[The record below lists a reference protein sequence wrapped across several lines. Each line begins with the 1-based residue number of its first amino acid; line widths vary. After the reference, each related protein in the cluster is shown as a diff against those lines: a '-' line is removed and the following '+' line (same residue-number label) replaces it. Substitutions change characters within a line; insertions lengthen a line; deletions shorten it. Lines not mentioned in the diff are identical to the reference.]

1 RPGERSFRALPAFR
15 SARLWLESRLD
26 LSQFRLETVLQ
37 QTAGQFGSSLAKQGM
52 SVVRSVLW
60 GVVQAV
66 IMLMTLFF
74 LLRDAPRL
82 LPLARA
88 FLPFD
93 GPQSEALLN
102 RMAETI
108 HAIVFGQTVVAIVQG
123 TLGGLAFWAL
133 GLSSPLLWGVVMTFL
148 CLVPLLGAPTV

>member
-1 RPGERSFRALPAFR
+1 
-15 SARLWLESRLD
+15 
-26 LSQFRLETVLQ
+26 
-37 QTAGQFGSSLAKQGM
+37 
-52 SVVRSVLW
+52 
-60 GVVQAV
+60 
-66 IMLMTLFF
+66 LMTLFF

-93 GPQSEALLN
+93 GTQSEALLN

-123 TLGGLAFWAL
+123 TLGGPAFWAL

-148 CLVPLLGAPTV
+148 CLVPLLGAPTVWAPMALLLAMQGAYGKALALALWGMLVVGTVDNFLRPLLIGARTQLHPLLVFFSGFG